1 MNRWSGLHIFRGS
14 CAMRRTT
21 ICFVATLLLCVGWGP
36 PGSRAQSSAQPWVGT
51 WLLTSEQLSADG
63 APPIPAQGARGMLVL
78 DGAGYYFELV
88 DRAVPAAL
96 AGGFSDAQRAFY

>member
-1 MNRWSGLHIFRGS
+1 
-14 CAMRRTT
+14 MRRATF
-21 ICFVATLLLCVGWGP
+21 CFVALVLLGIGLDQSGA
-36 PGSRAQSSAQPWVGT
+36 RAQSSAQPVVGT

-63 APPIPAQGARGMLVL
+63 APPIPAPGARGMLVL

-96 AGGFSDAQRAFY
+96 ARG